1 MVLVRRAVEG
11 VARRSVVERANDG
24 TLEYVIFAAR
34 CFACLNVL
42 GVVVS
47 AVALIWTADLR
58 WLATLTLTI
67 IWGGLF
73 GWLGFWTFGNEEW
86 RRGGK

>member
-1 MVLVRRAVEG
+1 MVMIRRYVEG
-11 VARRSVVERANDG
+11 AARRTAVERANDS
-24 TLEYVIFAAR
+24 TLEYVIFAVR
-34 CFACLNVL
+34 CLACINVL
-42 GVVVS
+42 GVIVS

-73 GWLGFWTFGNEEW
+73 GWLGFWMWGNADW
-86 RRGGK
+86 RRQ